1 MPVTDQ
7 ACDSGHMKWE
17 KVGSVYFSTPSP
29 FLSFEGVRVGVCVTL
44 LPQLFWSVWLDR
56 SKDRA
61 TWQSSSMIFVS
72 YLADTMWMLTTPA
85 SSSRVGFAKALSPGL
100 ERKQVLTSFVYFR
113 PTLPSLFTPHLGF
126 TCSVGSYMGNWQK
139 E

>member
-1 MPVTDQ
+1 M
-7 ACDSGHMKWE
+7 
-17 KVGSVYFSTPSP
+17 
-29 FLSFEGVRVGVCVTL
+29 TL

-56 SKDRA
+56 RKDRA

-72 YLADTMWMLTTPA
+72 YLADTICMLTTPT
-85 SSSRVGFAKALSPGL
+85 SSSRVGFAKALSPSL
-100 ERKQVLTSFVYFR
+100 ERKQVLNSLVYFR

-126 TCSVGSYMGNWQK
+126 TCSMGSYMGNWQK